1 MWLAASSSAASR
13 ASTRPTT
20 FRNNSQPARATRLS
34 QLSNYQQPCLHRA
47 HTMQQTPNTMGILPE
62 LRNTLSQ
69 FVLPTPNHVPVH
81 ATDDVCPC
89 RLGVVSRHFLEHSTR
104 KKSNAS
110 HDTRRHNPLEMLLIL
125 ERCKFSRF
133 FLMSL
138 QLRFSLDFRKS
149 WDRATC
155 GARALTGHAA
165 DVEKSLYSF

>member
-1 MWLAASSSAASR
+1 MGSLS
-13 ASTRPTT
+13 PT
-20 FRNNSQPARATRLS
+20 
-34 QLSNYQQPCLHRA
+34 
-47 HTMQQTPNTMGILPE
+47 
-62 LRNTLSQ
+62 
-69 FVLPTPNHVPVH
+69 TPNHVPVH

-138 QLRFSLDFRKS
+138 QLRFFLKFSKILVQGK
-149 WDRATC
+149 RARAAARRRRA
-155 GARALTGHAA
+155 GARLVDCLWPVRRSTSDRGQRSHSGGCPAP
-165 DVEKSLYSF
+165 VEDRPAQLGILFCSR